1 MPAPVK
7 VYKVSPPLPTSPPLP
22 DKVAILL
29 VNLGT
34 PDEPTV
40 PAVRRY
46 LGQFLSD
53 TRVVELPPLLWKI
66 VLYGIIL
73 RIRPARSAEKYQS
86 IWTPEGSPLKVE
98 TGKQARLLAGY
109 LGERG
114 QPVAVRY
121 AMRYGSPG
129 IPQTL
134 DALNAEGF
142 TRILVLP
149 LYPQYAGSTTASSF
163 DAVTNWAQK
172 TRAMPEFRF
181 VNRYHDDAG
190 YIDALAASVAQHWV
204 EHGKPDQ
211 LVMSFHGVPK
221 RTILAGDPYR
231 NQCLETARL
240 LVRRLLL
247 PEGSYR
253 VTFQSRFLKGDW
265 LEPYTEPTVRQLG
278 RDGMQRIDV
287 MCPGFPAD
295 CLETREEI
303 AMEVRDAF
311 LESGGKEFHYI
322 PCLNTRHEWITALTA
337 IAQKHLGGWA

>member
-1 MPAPVK
+1 MTASVK
-7 VYKVSPPLPTSPPLP
+7 TYKVPPPLPTAPPKP

-34 PDEPTV
+34 PDEATT

-53 TRVVELPPLLWKI
+53 TRVVELPPLLWKP
-66 VLYGIIL
+66 VLFGIIL
-73 RIRPARSAEKYQS
+73 RIRPARSAQKYQS
-86 IWTPEGSPLKVE
+86 IWTAEGSPLKVE
-98 TGKQARLLAGY
+98 TEKQARLLEGY

-114 QPVAVRY
+114 HPVAVRH

-129 IPQTL
+129 IAPTL
-134 DALNAEGF
+134 EQLNAEGF

-163 DAVTNWAQK
+163 DEITRWARK
-172 TRAMPEFRF
+172 TRSMPEFRF
-181 VNRYHDDAG
+181 VNRYHDDPG
-190 YIDALAASVAQHWV
+190 YIDALAASVSQHWL
-204 EHGKPDQ
+204 HNGKPDQ

-221 RTILAGDPYR
+221 RTIQAGDPYR
-231 NQCLETARL
+231 DQCLETARL
-240 LVRRLLL
+240 LVRRLDL
-247 PEGSYR
+247 PESRYR

-265 LEPYTEPTVRQLG
+265 LEPYTEPTVQQLA
-278 RDGMQRIDV
+278 RDGNNRIDV

-311 LESGGKEFHYI
+311 LEAGGKEFHYI
-322 PCLNTRHEWITALTA
+322 PCLNARHEWITALCA
-337 IAQKHLGGWA
+337 IATKQLGGWI